1 LEVSEAQ
8 RLKQLEEETPHVE
21 RIVAD
26 NVAHPQTALEFG
38 GESASCRKPGS
49 GLSIGGYGVA

>member
-49 GLSIGGYGVA
+49 GLSIGG